1 MKHPLLLA
9 LSLVG
14 ICLFVSFYFVSRAF
28 YYKRHQTKYHFFQMF
43 PYEFNYPNVFKEN
56 LYGNII
62 FVLSCLSI
70 IAFYIN
76 NPLNNIYSLLGIIL
90 SIVLTMMY
98 IILLLLPLRYL
109 RTHMVV
115 SSISMALST
124 ALPVLNL
131 FAALNLMKSVVA
143 EANPTLCIISMVI
156 SGVIALMM
164 LALIL
169 NPKLTFSIYYEKA
182 VDTNGNEIKIRPKV
196 IFMALNEW
204 WAILTFFLTTIPLIL
219 LFR

>member
-9 LSLVG
+9 LSIIG

-28 YYKRHQTKYHFFQMF
+28 YFKRHQVKYHFFQMF
-43 PYEFNYPNVFKEN
+43 PYEFNYPNIFKEN

-70 IAFYIN
+70 VAFYIN

-109 RTHMVV
+109 RTHMIV

-131 FAALNLMKSVVA
+131 FAALNLMKSVVE

-156 SGVIALMM
+156 SGIIGLMM
-164 LALIL
+164 LLLIL
-169 NPKLTFSIYYEKA
+169 NPKLTFNIYYEKA
-182 VDTNGNEIKIRPKV
+182 VDADGNEIKKRPKV
-196 IFMALNEW
+196 ILMALNEW
-204 WAILTFFLTTIPLIL
+204 WAIFTFFLATIPLIL
-219 LFR
+219 LF

>member
-9 LSLVG
+9 LSIIG

-28 YYKRHQTKYHFFQMF
+28 YFKRHQVKYHFFQMF
-43 PYEFNYPNVFKEN
+43 PYEFNYPNIFKEN

-109 RTHMVV
+109 RTQMIV

-131 FAALNLMKSVVA
+131 FAALNLMKSVVE

-156 SGVIALMM
+156 SGIIGLMM
-164 LALIL
+164 LLLIL
-169 NPKLTFSIYYEKA
+169 NPKLTFNIYYEKA
-182 VDTNGNEIKIRPKV
+182 VDADGNEIKKRPKV
-196 IFMALNEW
+196 ILMALNEW
-204 WAILTFFLTTIPLIL
+204 WAIFTFFLTTIPLIL
-219 LFR
+219 LFL

>member
-9 LSLVG
+9 LSIIG

-28 YYKRHQTKYHFFQMF
+28 YFKRHQVKYHFFQMF
-43 PYEFNYPNVFKEN
+43 PYEFNYPNIFKEN

-109 RTHMVV
+109 RTHMIV

-131 FAALNLMKSVVA
+131 FAALNLMKSVVE

-156 SGVIALMM
+156 SGIIGLMM
-164 LALIL
+164 LLLIL
-169 NPKLTFSIYYEKA
+169 NPKLTFNIYYEKA
-182 VDTNGNEIKIRPKV
+182 VDADGNEIKKRPKV
-196 IFMALNEW
+196 ILMALNEW
-204 WAILTFFLTTIPLIL
+204 WAIFTFFLATIPLIL
-219 LFR
+219 LF

>member
-9 LSLVG
+9 LSIIG

-28 YYKRHQTKYHFFQMF
+28 YFKRHQVKYHFFQMF
-43 PYEFNYPNVFKEN
+43 PYEFNYPNTFKEN

-70 IAFYIN
+70 VAFYIN

-109 RTHMVV
+109 RTHMIV

-131 FAALNLMKSVVA
+131 FAALNLMKSVVE
-143 EANPTLCIISMVI
+143 EANPTLCIISMVV
-156 SGVIALMM
+156 SGIIGLMM
-164 LALIL
+164 LLLIL
-169 NPKLTFSIYYEKA
+169 NPKLTFNIYYEKA
-182 VDTNGNEIKIRPKV
+182 VDADGNEIKKRPKV
-196 IFMALNEW
+196 ILMALNEW
-204 WAILTFFLTTIPLIL
+204 WAIFTFFLATIPLIL
-219 LFR
+219 LFL